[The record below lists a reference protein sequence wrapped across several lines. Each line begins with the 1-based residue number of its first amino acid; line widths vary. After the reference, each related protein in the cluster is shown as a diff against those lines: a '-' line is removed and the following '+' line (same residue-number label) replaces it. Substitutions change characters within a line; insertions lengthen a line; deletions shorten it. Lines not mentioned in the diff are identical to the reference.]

1 LVFYSKIKWKN
12 QIVYAIILIL
22 ILFNYTIFISYA
34 KAAKKKNIPRFWT
47 EDRIQPNERITYQF
61 LNNITFEISSNTL
74 LDLYIEYENGSANKQ
89 TSFVI
94 TNENPLSL
102 NIISKSSLKNF
113 GLIKQPQDP
122 KQGEKKIRFQYDLV
136 FNFKSN
142 VTISNITIQYLKT
155 SRYGLDPDASYSLAL
170 FKLDQEA
177 WELIE
182 TYEKINSSNSECY
195 LESSLLNIDANN
207 DYYLTLIEIG
217 LVKHDYTWLY
227 ITIPVIIVAIVAI
240 IIVISKRDY
249 FRYLKTRTIP
259 IEKGAHRL
267 SLDEVLENENRNK
280 IMDLI
285 LSEPGIHFNELLRK
299 TGLAAGNLVWHL
311 DILETYKIIG
321 KKRIGNF
328 IAYFPYYQR
337 NPISNID
344 LKLQKS
350 KLTLEVLEMI
360 EDHPGIWNNLI
371 TKKFKVDHKTILYH
385 INKLKE
391 LDLINIKKEGR
402 KRKFFPNLESNYF
415 KYKSSNEKD

>member
-1 LVFYSKIKWKN
+1 LVCYNKIKWKS
-12 QIVYAIILIL
+12 QIACTFILFL
-22 ILFNYTIFISYA
+22 IFFNYTIFICYA
-34 KAAKKKNIPRFWT
+34 KAAKQKNIPRFWT
-47 EDRIQPNERITYQF
+47 EDRIQPNERVAYQF
-61 LNNITFEISSNTL
+61 LNNISFEISSNTL

-89 TSFVI
+89 TSFLI
-94 TNENPLSL
+94 TNENPISL
-102 NIISKSSLKNF
+102 NVTSKSSLKNF
-113 GLIKQPQDP
+113 GLTKQPQDP
-122 KQGEKKIRFQYDLV
+122 KQGKKKIGFQYDLV

-142 VTISNITIQYLKT
+142 VTISNLTIQYLKI
-155 SRYGLDPDASYSLAL
+155 SQYGLDPDVSYSLAL

-177 WELIE
+177 WEIID
-182 TYEKINSSNSECY
+182 TYEKINSTNSENY
-195 LESSLLNIDANN
+195 LESSLLNLDANT
-207 DYYLTLIEIG
+207 DYYITLIEFG
-217 LVKHDYTWLY
+217 FVEYDYTWLY

-240 IIVISKRDY
+240 VIVISKRDY

-267 SLDEVLENENRNK
+267 SLDDVLENENRNR
-280 IMDLI
+280 IIDLI
-285 LSEPGIHFNELLRK
+285 LNEPGIHFNELLRK

-337 NPISNID
+337 NPLSNIN

-350 KLTLEVLEMI
+350 KLTLEILEMI
-360 EDHPGIWNNLI
+360 ENEPGMWNNLI

-391 LDLINIKKEGR
+391 LNLINVKKEGR
-402 KRKFFPNLESNYF
+402 KKKFFPNLESEYF
-415 KYKSSNEKD
+415 KYKNNYDKE